1 MKKISQLSTVIAVAI
16 FLAGTTLFSSCAKE
30 YFLIEEQNPQV
41 STYAEN
47 TEATPKSEENDVT
60 QSEIIE
66 TVTYETV
73 AENRFTESEVYKCI
87 MVQKERYPQRMT
99 WTNDSVYYWKGGVF
113 KSGKGCA
120 AFAFILSDAAFG
132 ELPAQ
137 KHTDINKLKVGDVL
151 CINNGAHT
159 VMVIGIDDK
168 NITCAEGNIRFSTN
182 EVPYIYWG
190 RKMSIEEVRN
200 SLTFILTRYPAV

>member
-1 MKKISQLSTVIAVAI
+1 MTKTVQLRTAVAAVI

-30 YFLIEEQNPQV
+30 DFSIEEQNPQV
-41 STYAEN
+41 ATYVEN
-47 TEATPKSEENDVT
+47 TEVTSTGDTQKSEGNDVT
-60 QSEIIE
+60 QSEMIE
-66 TVTYETV
+66 NVTGNGFGEDD
-73 AENRFTESEVYKCI
+73 VYKRI
-87 MVQKERYPQRMT
+87 MALKEQYPQRMT
-99 WTNDSVYYWKGGVF
+99 WTNDSIYFWNGGVF

-132 ELPAQ
+132 DLPAQ
-137 KHTDINKLKVGDVL
+137 KHTDFNKLKVGDVL
-151 CINNGAHT
+151 CIDNAAHT

-168 NITCAEGNIRFSTN
+168 NITFAEGNIRFSAN

-190 RKMSIEEVRN
+190 RKMSIEEVQN